1 MREQSKPTSSGN
13 AASAESLRDR
23 FVYGA
28 VGLAIIFL
36 ALWAGLVLIVPS
48 LIYILW
54 VSVGELVDM
63 FSRRGIRLSRS
74 FLLVSGVLT
83 LLASV
88 LSLKMFYPEVPWRE
102 IALGLVILYAFG
114 QALFSGADI
123 TNLAFNLMAYLYV
136 PWMLGYFVLLR
147 YSPDGS
153 LGIVTLSLPILATF
167 ATDIGAFFVGRS
179 LGRRK
184 LAPTVSPNK
193 TVEGSIG
200 GIVAAF
206 LVLVGYTWLIQGV
219 FPFGHGELLIFSL
232 LISLTAQLGDL
243 TESMIKRYCG
253 VKDSGEFLPGHG
265 GILDRL
271 DSLIFTIPLTYY
283 LLVIFT

>member
-1 MREQSKPTSSGN
+1 M
-13 AASAESLRDR
+13 
-23 FVYGA
+23 
-28 VGLAIIFL
+28 
-36 ALWAGLVLIVPS
+36 ALWIGLVLIVPS
-48 LIYILW
+48 LLYILW
-54 VSVGELVDM
+54 VSVGELTDM
-63 FSRRGIRLSRS
+63 FSRKGVRLSKS
-74 FLLVSGVLT
+74 FLLISGTLT
-83 LLASV
+83 LIASV
-88 LSLKMFYPEVPWRE
+88 LSLNAFAPQVPWRE
-102 IALGLVILYAFG
+102 IALGLVVLYAFG
-114 QALFSGADI
+114 QALFTGADI
-123 TNLAFNLMAYLYV
+123 TQLSFNLMAYLYV

-147 YSPDGS
+147 YYPNDS
-153 LGIVTLSLPILATF
+153 LGIITLSLPIIATF

-179 LGRRK
+179 LGRHK

-193 TVEGSIG
+193 TIEGSIG

-206 LVLVGYTWLIQGV
+206 LTLVIYTWLIQGA
-219 FPFGHGELLIFSL
+219 FPFGRGELLIFSL
-232 LISLTAQLGDL
+232 LISITAQLGDL

>member
-1 MREQSKPTSSGN
+1 
-13 AASAESLRDR
+13 
-23 FVYGA
+23 
-28 VGLAIIFL
+28 
-36 ALWAGLVLIVPS
+36 
-48 LIYILW
+48 
-54 VSVGELVDM
+54 M
-63 FSRRGIRLSRS
+63 FSRKGVRLSRS
-74 FLLVSGVLT
+74 FLMVSGVLT
-83 LLASV
+83 LAASV
-88 LSLKMFYPEVPWRE
+88 LSLNMFSPDVPWRE

-114 QALFSGADI
+114 QALFTGADI
-123 TNLAFNLMAYLYV
+123 TNLSFNLMAFLYV

-147 YSPDGS
+147 YSPNEN
-153 LGIVTLSLPILATF
+153 LGLVTLSLPIIATF

-179 LGRRK
+179 LGRHK

-193 TVEGSIG
+193 TIEGSIG
-200 GIVAAF
+200 GMASAF
-206 LVLVGYTWLIQGV
+206 LALFVYTWIIQGA
-219 FPFGHGELLIFSL
+219 FPFGRGELLLFAL
-232 LISLTAQLGDL
+232 LISITAQLGDL

>member
-1 MREQSKPTSSGN
+1 
-13 AASAESLRDR
+13 
-23 FVYGA
+23 
-28 VGLAIIFL
+28 
-36 ALWAGLVLIVPS
+36 
-48 LIYILW
+48 
-54 VSVGELVDM
+54 M
-63 FSRRGIRLSRS
+63 FSRRGVKLSRS
-74 FLLVSGVLT
+74 FLLTSGALT
-83 LLASV
+83 LAASV
-88 LSLKMFYPEVPWRE
+88 LSLNMFDSPVPWRE

-123 TNLAFNLMAYLYV
+123 STLSFNLMAYLYV
-136 PWMLGYFVLLR
+136 PWMLGYFILLR
-147 YSPDGS
+147 YSPNES
-153 LGIVTLSLPILATF
+153 LGIVTLSLPIIATF
-167 ATDIGAFFVGRS
+167 ATDIGAFFVGRY
-179 LGRRK
+179 LGKHK

-193 TVEGSIG
+193 TIEGSIG

-206 LVLVGYTWLIQGV
+206 LVLVGYTWLIQGA
-219 FPFGHGELLIFSL
+219 FPFGHGELLLFAL
-232 LISLTAQLGDL
+232 LISITAQLGDL